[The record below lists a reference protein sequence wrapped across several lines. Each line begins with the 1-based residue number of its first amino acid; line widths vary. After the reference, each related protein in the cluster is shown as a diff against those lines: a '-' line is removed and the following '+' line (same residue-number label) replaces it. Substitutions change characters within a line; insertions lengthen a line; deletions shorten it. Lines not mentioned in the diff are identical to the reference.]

1 MLRKRGRA
9 PARQATASSRPAA
22 GAPLASIRGG
32 LVVAATRVGDA
43 AVSILGE
50 GREASRQKA
59 EPKEGGERQCEGT
72 FHDPSPFC
80 VRDQGGR
87 WAYRSA
93 GEASHVRTTHAFA
106 AHPHIV
112 AGVDGTKLRRPKPA
126 GRPFEGALVN
136 PLS

>member
-1 MLRKRGRA
+1 MRGRA
-9 PARQATASSRPAA
+9 RLVKPPPVGPAA
-22 GAPLASIRGG
+22 GAPLASIRCG

-50 GREASRQKA
+50 GCEASRQKA
-59 EPKEGGERQCEGT
+59 EPEEGGEPQCEGT

-80 VRDQGGR
+80 LRDRGGR

-93 GEASHVRTTHAFA
+93 GEASHVRTTHAFG

-112 AGVDGTKLRRPKPA
+112 AGVVRTNCGDPTCLYRKPHPLRK
-126 GRPFEGALVN
+126 GANRV
-136 PLS
+136 S